1 MLKGE
6 LFLIKEKENIFEDF
20 NLQKITFVVCS
31 LNKYGLFPIYGDY
44 IDFGQDM
51 VLNLDILVRSAIKLH
66 KPDFSL
72 KIKIN

>member
-51 VLNLDILVRSAIKLH
+51 VLESN
-66 KPDFSL
+66 
-72 KIKIN
+72 